1 MAEATEHPARAY
13 STTTTEDLLLSEDR
27 RALSALKK
35 TELADELKLR
45 RIPHTGRKDEL
56 ITRLIEDN
64 ERQRI
69 SGTQEP
75 PTTQRATSDV
85 ELASIRSLSAANAK
99 LHAEIE
105 VLKSQLQLLSTPNE
119 QREQRVSQRHDN
131 RHEDAETRGVVPWGQ
146 KAHLDGGARP
156 EPPGKGSELR
166 GTNWDGPR
174 GSQKNDM

>member
-1 MAEATEHPARAY
+1 MAEATENPARAY

-119 QREQRVSQRHDN
+119 RREQRVSQRHDN
-131 RHEDAETRGVVPWGQ
+131 RHEDAETRGVVPVGTKGPSRRRSQ
-146 KAHLDGGARP
+146 AGASWQ
-156 EPPGKGSELR
+156 GSELR